1 MMSADLERGE
11 LLVGEVLR
19 VGGPAG
25 DDEELHA
32 VHRPPRL
39 HALAPLAPA
48 KIAHELIK

>member
-1 MMSADLERGE
+1 MSDLECGK

-32 VHRPPRL
+32 VHRPTRL
-39 HALAPLAPA
+39 HTLPALAPDSNYGYSC
-48 KIAHELIK
+48 